1 MSIPLPEKEK
11 LSQEPPAGNDE
22 SSKKHLTDQ
31 DDSSKKHLA
40 EKNGLFKKHLAGK
53 NGLFKRDPDLE
64 DLLNQYT
71 MPEIRPDIRKHQIA
85 QLSADIRDMEYFPP
99 QSFTGQILTQLSFL
113 SGWIWLAQAGMLFL
127 LFLCFFGADPAQVN
141 MMMFCLASGLSL
153 ILTFEISKSFRADVW
168 EMEAACRYNLA
179 QIFFFR
185 LCILSGGDFLVLTAA
200 LIIYRMTGGPL
211 WQFCLFTLLPFFLSS
226 AVSLY
231 ALRRIGNRCHSTAI
245 AVIPLFSVNLTAWLI
260 PAIEEFLSGMGI
272 SLSQAMPVMTLLALA
287 FLLYHAGRL
296 CTREHYLSENS
307 LAAHK

>member
-1 MSIPLPEKEK
+1 MSTLLPKKERLSKKPPADKEK
-11 LSQEPPAGNDE
+11 
-22 SSKKHLTDQ
+22 
-31 DDSSKKHLA
+31 
-40 EKNGLFKKHLAGK
+40 
-53 NGLFKRDPDLE
+53 LFKRDPELE
-64 DLLNQYT
+64 DLLKQYT

-85 QLSADIRDMEYFPP
+85 QLSADIRDMEYLPP

-113 SGWIWLAQAGMLFL
+113 SGWIWIVQAGMLFL

-200 LIIYRMTGGPL
+200 LIIYRMTGGSL

-260 PAIEEFLSGMGI
+260 PAMEERLSGMGI

-296 CTREHYLSENS
+296 CTRVHYLSENS
-307 LAAHK
+307 LAAQE